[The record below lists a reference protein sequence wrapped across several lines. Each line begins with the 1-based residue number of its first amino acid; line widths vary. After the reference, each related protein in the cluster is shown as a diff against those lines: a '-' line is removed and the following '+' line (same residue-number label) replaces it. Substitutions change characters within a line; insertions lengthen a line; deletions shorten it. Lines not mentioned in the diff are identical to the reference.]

1 MYTITTASKVFF
13 SLHKVKKTLN
23 ANYIRFFLLNFLK
36 NLCVKICVKKR
47 GTHEMRKFKSVNELV
62 NSLKPDYPVYCIRTE
77 QIKKSVTFFKENFP
91 GKILYA
97 VKTNPHEKI
106 IKQIISNGV
115 KDFDVASL
123 SEIKLIKKISSE
135 VNLHFMHTIKSKQS
149 ISSAYFDYGVKSFSL
164 DNKDELRK
172 ILEATNQAKDL
183 KLFVRIA
190 ISNEHAEIDLS
201 RKFGALP
208 SEALGLV
215 RLCKEHSRKLGISF
229 HVGSQCMEKISYS
242 KGIREV
248 GNIIKKTK
256 IIPDIINIG
265 GGFPA
270 IYPDLKPEPL
280 IKYMEEI
287 KKGID
292 NLKLNKLPEIICE
305 PGRAI
310 VAESGSS
317 IVKVI
322 LRKKQNLYINDGTYG
337 SLFDAGV
344 PNFIFP
350 SKMITDG
357 RIQSKKMTSFS
368 FFGPTCDS
376 LDYMKGPFLL
386 PNNIKEGDY
395 IELGQL
401 GAYGLT
407 FRTNFNGFYSNEI
420 YEVNDKPIMSLFE
433 ESNEKVDSLVA

>member
-1 MYTITTASKVFF
+1 
-13 SLHKVKKTLN
+13 
-23 ANYIRFFLLNFLK
+23 
-36 NLCVKICVKKR
+36 
-47 GTHEMRKFKSVNELV
+47 MRKFKSVNELV
-62 NSLKPDYPVYCIRTE
+62 NTLKPDRPVYCMRTDE
-77 QIKKSVTFFKENFP
+77 IKKSVNFFKENFP

-106 IKQIISNGV
+106 LKQIIANGIS
-115 KDFDVASL
+115 DFDVASL
-123 SEIKLIKKISSE
+123 NEIKLIKKINSK
-135 VNLHFMHTIKSKQS
+135 VNIHFMHTVKSKES
-149 ISSAYFDYGVKSFSL
+149 IASAYYDYGVRSFSL

-172 ILEATNQAKDL
+172 ILESTNQAKDL
-183 KLFVRIA
+183 RLFVRIA

-201 RKFGALP
+201 RKFGAHP

-215 RLCKEHSRKLGISF
+215 RLCKEHSKKLGISF
-229 HVGSQCMEKISYS
+229 HVGSQCMQKISYS
-242 KGIREV
+242 KGIHAV

-270 IYPDLKPEPL
+270 IYPDLRPEPL
-280 IKYMEEI
+280 INYVEEI
-287 KKGID
+287 KKGLK
-292 NLKLNKLPEIICE
+292 NLKVNKLPEIICE

-310 VAESGSS
+310 VAESGST

-350 SKMITDG
+350 TKMITNG
-357 RIQSKKMTSFS
+357 RNQSKKLTSFS

-420 YEVNDKPIMSLFE
+420 FEVNDKPIMSLQE

>member
-1 MYTITTASKVFF
+1 
-13 SLHKVKKTLN
+13 
-23 ANYIRFFLLNFLK
+23 
-36 NLCVKICVKKR
+36 
-47 GTHEMRKFKSVNELV
+47 MRKFKDVNELV
-62 NSLKPDYPVYCIRTE
+62 NELKPDYPVYCIRTDS
-77 QIKKSVTFFKENFP
+77 IKKSTKFFKDKFP
-91 GKILYA
+91 GKVLYA
-97 VKTNPHEKI
+97 VKTNPNEKV
-106 IKQIISNGV
+106 IKQIISNGIQ
-115 KDFDVASL
+115 DFDVASL
-123 SEIKLIKKISSE
+123 NEIKLIKKIKADSK
-135 VNLHFMHTIKSKQS
+135 LYFMHTIKNKES
-149 ISSAYFDYGVKSFSL
+149 ISSAYFDYDVKDFAL

-183 KLFVRIA
+183 NLYVRIA

-215 RLCKEHSRKLGISF
+215 RLCKEHAKKLGISF
-229 HVGSQCMEKISYS
+229 HVGSQCMHKISYS
-242 KGIREV
+242 KGISEV

-256 IIPDIINIG
+256 IIPDIINVG
-265 GGFPA
+265 GGFPSV
-270 IYPDLKPEPL
+270 YPDLNPEPL
-280 IKYMEEI
+280 NNYLDEI
-287 KKGID
+287 KKSLK
-292 NLKLNKLPEIICE
+292 NLKLPKFPEIICE

-310 VAESGSS
+310 VAESGST

-322 LRKKQNLYINDGTYG
+322 LRKKQNIYINDGTYG

-344 PNFIFP
+344 PNFVLP
-350 SKMITDG
+350 TKMITNG
-357 RIQSKKMTSFS
+357 RILSKKLTPFS

-407 FRTNFNGFYSNEI
+407 FRTKFNGFYSDEI
-420 YEVNDKPIMSLFE
+420 YELNDKPIMSLYE
-433 ESNEKVDSLVA
+433 DTSKVDYLVA